1 MEKLGGP
8 AYIPNPLTSPALMV
22 LASTAEAARSTASS
36 PGPMNDYHAVYSS
49 PSNRYIDGEAVHRM
63 VLNSTHYQHR
73 SSHLALYPGTEHY
86 AERMPHEFGPH
97 FLQLHHHLGG
107 GLLHK
112 TSGPTAVFNGTG
124 AFRRVVPPE
133 HAFPFHHLQHQRN
146 LLERDHHVDT
156 LYKSSEL
163 EKEASL
169 DRASKERISPRKP
182 EKDSDTRMK
191 GDQPL
196 SPSPRR
202 PSSHEESDNNN
213 IEPVSVKRE
222 HTEQSECCKSSETD
236 DTEASVD
243 SQSKGRR
250 RSSSMQLPCCPVCGT
265 SIRPGEMESHFAWE
279 MERFCDENRKL
290 RRSQRESAMQAR
302 KNGEAYQ
309 KKVKQEFKGNP
320 SNHPDDT
327 PASTRQQTYLRVCA
341 NRMARSGRSTP
352 LKPTRSR
359 SSQSSPVNSPLGGE
373 EGPSGIK
380 TTLCPVC
387 GEVIHGNGD
396 ELNSHVETCLRKK
409 EGGGVDDI
417 DDTNGQ
423 EVFEEYEWAG
433 QTRIRATTLLEGG
446 FRASGFQTG
455 IKRKR
460 EEEDDGDL
468 NIDGDDS
475 EEYGKPQ
482 YTEADVIP
490 CSADEPDEDHVR
502 QALRGAVIS
511 GENSPVGKN
520 GPAREQSPEDETE
533 DDPAETKVNKH
544 NEDRDH
550 Q

>member
-1 MEKLGGP
+1 MTHLNFFTLPLIAYCAVNQMEKLGGP

-202 PSSHEESDNNN
+202 PSFHEESDNNN

-243 SQSKGRR
+243 SQSKG
-250 RSSSMQLPCCPVCGT
+250 
-265 SIRPGEMESHFAWE
+265 
-279 MERFCDENRKL
+279 ERKIFFIV
-290 RRSQRESAMQAR
+290 S
-302 KNGEAYQ
+302 
-309 KKVKQEFKGNP
+309 F
-320 SNHPDDT
+320 
-327 PASTRQQTYLRVCA
+327 
-341 NRMARSGRSTP
+341 
-352 LKPTRSR
+352 
-359 SSQSSPVNSPLGGE
+359 
-373 EGPSGIK
+373 
-380 TTLCPVC
+380 
-387 GEVIHGNGD
+387 
-396 ELNSHVETCLRKK
+396 
-409 EGGGVDDI
+409 
-417 DDTNGQ
+417 
-423 EVFEEYEWAG
+423 
-433 QTRIRATTLLEGG
+433 
-446 FRASGFQTG
+446 
-455 IKRKR
+455 
-460 EEEDDGDL
+460 
-468 NIDGDDS
+468 
-475 EEYGKPQ
+475 
-482 YTEADVIP
+482 
-490 CSADEPDEDHVR
+490 
-502 QALRGAVIS
+502 
-511 GENSPVGKN
+511 
-520 GPAREQSPEDETE
+520 
-533 DDPAETKVNKH
+533 
-544 NEDRDH
+544 
-550 Q
+550 